1 MHYVDIR
8 VCGRGGEVN
17 AFRATCISEMVIFT
31 VRWNRLSLARRGRKQ
46 AIVRERRKR
55 RRRKETRARRA
66 VGPAFD
72 PYVRMHAYI
81 YYTSVCVCVPCAFLR
96 LQFELK
102 KTVDTRTIGCAAAAV
117 VVVAVAAAGSS
128 LSRLLLLS
136 SYLPFKPATLLLA
149 SISLLV
155 SPYSPSARWR
165 CGWGSGRRC
174 TSCDLRHALLLVD
187 QHSLY
192 IVHPRKSIPSPS
204 PS

>member
-72 PYVRMHAYI
+72 PCVRMHAYI

-128 LSRLLLLS
+128 LSVTS
-136 SYLPFKPATLLLA
+136 SLFSSSFQA
-149 SISLLV
+149 S
-155 SPYSPSARWR
+155 YSPSRFYLAS
-165 CGWGSGRRC
+165 CLSLFSLGSMTMWMRIR
-174 TSCDLRHALLLVD
+174 TEMHLVR
-187 QHSLY
+187 SSSRFASRG
-192 IVHPRKSIPSPS
+192 PT
-204 PS
+204 